1 MSRRNSKRNFLPF
14 MKKYFIRR
22 IFSVIPVLWLVS
34 ALVFGL
40 IHLVPGDPV
49 LVILGTTAEKPQ
61 VEAMRQKLGLDRPLL
76 LQYGSWI
83 GGLFQGDLGRSIVTD
98 EPVMEM
104 ILRRMPTTLTVAAAA
119 LLLSLGI
126 SIPAGIFSSLRHNTR
141 VDYIFMG
148 LVILAVS
155 MPSFWLALLLILLFS
170 VQLKLLPMMGWV
182 SIFTNFWEGLRYLI
196 LPAVSL
202 AFILAALV
210 ARMTRSSMLEVL
222 REDYIVTALSKGTP
236 RRFIVFKHALKNAFA
251 PVLTIIGFQ
260 IGFLLGGTVVI
271 EDIYSIPGVGRLI
284 FTAITNRDYPVVQG
298 CILMVTIVYVFVNAA
313 VDLAY
318 AYFDP
323 RVSFDKK

>member
-1 MSRRNSKRNFLPF
+1 
-14 MKKYFIRR
+14 
-22 IFSVIPVLWLVS
+22 
-34 ALVFGL
+34 
-40 IHLVPGDPV
+40 
-49 LVILGTTAEKPQ
+49 
-61 VEAMRQKLGLDRPLL
+61 
-76 LQYGSWI
+76 
-83 GGLFQGDLGRSIVTD
+83 
-98 EPVMEM
+98 
-104 ILRRMPTTLTVAAAA
+104 
-119 LLLSLGI
+119 
-126 SIPAGIFSSLRHNTR
+126 
-141 VDYIFMG
+141 
-148 LVILAVS
+148 
-155 MPSFWLALLLILLFS
+155 
-170 VQLKLLPMMGWV
+170 
-182 SIFTNFWEGLRYLI
+182 
-196 LPAVSL
+196 
-202 AFILAALV
+202 V

>member
-1 MSRRNSKRNFLPF
+1 
-14 MKKYFIRR
+14 MKKYIVRR
-22 IFSVIPVLWLVS
+22 LISIIPVLWLVS
-34 ALVFGL
+34 VLVFSL

-49 LVILGTTAEKPQ
+49 LVILGTTAEKAQ
-61 VEAMRQKLGLDRPLL
+61 VEAMRHKLGLDQPLW
-76 LQYGSWI
+76 LQYGRWM
-83 GGLFQGDLGRSIVTD
+83 GGLVRGNLGHSIISD
-98 EPVMEM
+98 EPVMDM
-104 ILRRMPTTLTVAAAA
+104 ILRRIPTTLTVAAAA
-119 LLLSLGI
+119 LLLSLSI
-126 SIPAGIFSSLRHNTR
+126 SIPAGILSSLRHNSYT
-141 VDYIFMG
+141 DYIFMG

-155 MPSFWLALLLILLFS
+155 MPSFWLALLFILLFS
-170 VQLKLLPMMGWV
+170 VKLKLLPMMGWV
-182 SIFTNFWEGLRYLI
+182 SIFSNFSEGIKYLI
-196 LPAVSL
+196 LPALSL

-222 REDYIVTALSKGTP
+222 REDYIITALSKGTP
-236 RRFIVFKHALKNAFA
+236 KRLIVFKHALKNAFA

-298 CILMVTIVYVFVNAA
+298 CILMVTVVYVFVNAA

>member
-1 MSRRNSKRNFLPF
+1 
-14 MKKYFIRR
+14 MKQYVIRR
-22 IFSVIPVLWLVS
+22 LISVIPVLWLVS
-34 ALVFGL
+34 LLVFGL

-49 LVILGTTAEKPQ
+49 LVILGTTAEKGQ
-61 VEAMRQKLGLDRPLL
+61 IEAMRHKLDLDRPILV
-76 LQYGSWI
+76 QYGSWI
-83 GGLFQGDLGRSIVTD
+83 GHLLQGDLGHSIISD

-104 ILRRMPTTLTVAAAA
+104 ILRRMPTTLTVALAA
-119 LLLSLGI
+119 LLLSLSI
-126 SIPAGIFSSLRHNTR
+126 SIPAGILSALRHNTYT
-141 VDYIFMG
+141 DYTFMG

-155 MPSFWLALLLILLFS
+155 MPSFWLALLFILLFS
-170 VQLKLLPMMGWV
+170 VKLKLLPMMGYV
-182 SIFTNFWEGLRYLI
+182 SIFSDFWEGLRYLI
-196 LPAVSL
+196 LPAISL
-202 AFILAALV
+202 ALILAALV

-271 EDIYSIPGVGRLI
+271 EDIYSIPGIGRLI

-298 CILMVTIVYVFVNAA
+298 CILMVTIIYVFVNTA

-323 RVSFDKK
+323 RVSFDKR

>member
-1 MSRRNSKRNFLPF
+1 
-14 MKKYFIRR
+14 MKKYVIRR
-22 IFSVIPVLWLVS
+22 LISVIPVLWLVS
-34 ALVFGL
+34 VLVFGL

-49 LVILGTTAEKPQ
+49 LVILGTTAEKDQ
-61 VEAMRQKLGLDRPLL
+61 VEAMRHKLGLDRPVL

-83 GGLFQGDLGRSIVTD
+83 GHLLQGDLGHSIISD

-119 LLLSLGI
+119 LLLSLSI
-126 SIPAGIFSSLRHNTR
+126 SIPTGILSALRHNTYT
-141 VDYIFMG
+141 DYVFMG

-155 MPSFWLALLLILLFS
+155 MPSFWLALLFILLFS
-170 VQLKLLPMMGWV
+170 VELKLLPMMGYV
-182 SIFTNFWEGLRYLI
+182 SIFSDFWEGLRYLV
-196 LPAVSL
+196 LPATSL
-202 AFILAALV
+202 AFILAAVV

-260 IGFLLGGTVVI
+260 IGFLLGGTVVV

-298 CILMVTIVYVFVNAA
+298 CILMVTIIYVFVNTA
-313 VDLAY
+313 VDLTY

-323 RVSFDKK
+323 RVSFGKK

>member
-1 MSRRNSKRNFLPF
+1 MKR
-14 MKKYFIRR
+14 YVIRR
-22 IFSVIPVLWLVS
+22 LLSVIPVLWLVS
-34 ALVFGL
+34 VLVFGL

-49 LVILGTTAEKPQ
+49 LVILGTTAQKEQ
-61 VEAMRQKLGLDRPLL
+61 VEAMRHKLGLDRSIPVQYATWVGHLL
-76 LQYGSWI
+76 
-83 GGLFQGDLGRSIVTD
+83 QGDLGQSIISD

-119 LLLSLGI
+119 LLLSLSI
-126 SIPAGIFSSLRHNTR
+126 SIPAGIVSAVRHNTYT
-141 VDYIFMG
+141 DYVFMG

-155 MPSFWLALLLILLFS
+155 MPSFWLALLFILLFS
-170 VQLKLLPMMGWV
+170 VELKLLPMMGYV
-182 SIFTNFWEGLRYLI
+182 SIFSDFWEGLRHLI
-196 LPAVSL
+196 LPAMSL

-236 RRFIVFKHALKNAFA
+236 RRLIVFKHALKNAFA

-298 CILMVTIVYVFVNAA
+298 CILMVTVIYVFVNAA

-323 RVSFDKK
+323 RVSFGKK

>member
-1 MSRRNSKRNFLPF
+1 
-14 MKKYFIRR
+14 MKKYVIRR
-22 IFSVIPVLWLVS
+22 LISIIPILWLVS
-34 ALVFGL
+34 VLVFSL

-49 LVILGTTAEKPQ
+49 MVILGTTAEKVQ
-61 VEAMRQKLGLDRPLL
+61 VEAMRHKLGLDRPLL

-83 GGLFQGDLGRSIVTD
+83 GNLLRGELGRSIVSD

-104 ILRRMPTTLTVAAAA
+104 ILHRLPTTLTVAAAA
-119 LLLSLGI
+119 LLLSLSI
-126 SIPAGIFSSLRHNTR
+126 SIPAGILSSLRHNTYT
-141 VDYIFMG
+141 DYVFMG

-155 MPSFWLALLLILLFS
+155 MPSFWLALLFILLFS
-170 VQLKLLPMMGWV
+170 VKLRLLPMMGWV
-182 SIFTNFWEGLRYLI
+182 SIFADFWEGLKYLI
-196 LPAVSL
+196 LPAMSL
-202 AFILAALV
+202 AFILAAVV

-236 RRFIVFKHALKNAFA
+236 KRLIVFKHALKNAFA

-260 IGFLLGGTVVI
+260 VGFLLGGTVVI

-298 CILMVTIVYVFVNAA
+298 CILMVTVVYVFVNAA

-323 RVSFDKK
+323 RVSYDKK